1 MATFK
6 HISSKNADYGAAE
19 QYLTFE
25 HDEFTM
31 KPTLDENGRLML
43 REDYRIATLNCGDED
58 FAVACMRSNLRYGKN
73 QKREDVKSH
82 HYIISFD
89 PRDAV
94 DNGLTVDR
102 AQALGEEFCRKQF
115 PGHQAIVCTHPDGHN
130 HSGNIHVHI
139 VINSLRIEEV
149 PFLPYMDRP
158 ADTRTGCKHRC
169 TDAAMEY
176 FKAEVM
182 ELCHRENLYQID
194 LLHGSKNRITEREYW
209 AQRKGQ
215 AKLDEE
221 AAALPA
227 EEQPAKPTKFET
239 DKEKLRQTI
248 RTALSSAASYG
259 EFAAVLLQ
267 QGVTVKE
274 SRGRLYT
281 TMAMLILLVL
291 LIFFAALGIP
301 LAFAIGASCVTYILI
316 YAPTF
321 ITMLPQRVWNG
332 AYSELMIAMPLF
344 MLAGELMNTGG
355 ITQRIINFCMELLR
369 PIRGGLGEVNI
380 VASMIFGGISGSS
393 VADTSALGSILIPA
407 MEKEGYPPEAS
418 AGITVASSTMGM
430 IIPPS
435 TPMIVYSMISGA
447 SVGALFVAGAVPG
460 ILIGLTQLVL
470 VYIISAKKGWHPEKI
485 KFDGKR
491 AAKSLLS
498 GIPALIMPL
507 FIIICVSFGVC
518 TASESAGVAVLYS
531 MLVGFFVYKELT
543 WKGVWEALKKT
554 LISSSSIMLIIGFTT
569 IFTWVLTMQKVPQ
582 TVGAFF
588 MSLNMPA
595 WAIALIFDVLILMI
609 GTFIDVSPA
618 ILLLTPILL
627 PVMVQYGFS
636 PLQFGAMMITGLAIG
651 LVTPPVGMCLNACN
665 KINRMPIIEIFKGA
679 APYVICNVIVLISI
693 SLWGPLTTA
702 LPQLLGYSIF

>member
-1 MATFK
+1 M
-6 HISSKNADYGAAE
+6 
-19 QYLTFE
+19 
-25 HDEFTM
+25 
-31 KPTLDENGRLML
+31 
-43 REDYRIATLNCGDED
+43 
-58 FAVACMRSNLRYGKN
+58 
-73 QKREDVKSH
+73 
-82 HYIISFD
+82 D
-89 PRDAV
+89 P
-94 DNGLTVDR
+94 
-102 AQALGEEFCRKQF
+102 
-115 PGHQAIVCTHPDGHN
+115 
-130 HSGNIHVHI
+130 
-139 VINSLRIEEV
+139 
-149 PFLPYMDRP
+149 
-158 ADTRTGCKHRC
+158 
-169 TDAAMEY
+169 
-176 FKAEVM
+176 
-182 ELCHRENLYQID
+182 
-194 LLHGSKNRITEREYW
+194 
-209 AQRKGQ
+209 
-215 AKLDEE
+215 
-221 AAALPA
+221 
-227 EEQPAKPTKFET
+227 
-239 DKEKLRQTI
+239 
-248 RTALSSAASYG
+248 
-259 EFAAVLLQ
+259 VLL
-267 QGVTVKE
+267 
-274 SRGRLYT
+274 T
-281 TMAMLILLVL
+281 TFGTLIVL
-291 LIFFAALGIP
+291 LIFTVPIGVSIGTAVFMGMMVGGLPPVFLAQKMYSALDSFPLLAVPFFIVAGDIMQKGTIANSLLAVSRCLVGHIKGGMAHISILTSLFYGALSGSAA
-301 LAFAIGASCVTYILI
+301 ATVAAV
-316 YAPTF
+316 
-321 ITMLPQRVWNG
+321 
-332 AYSELMIAMPLF
+332 
-344 MLAGELMNTGG
+344 GG
-355 ITQRIINFCMELLR
+355 IM
-369 PIRGGLGEVNI
+369 
-380 VASMIFGGISGSS
+380 
-393 VADTSALGSILIPA
+393 IPA

-470 VYIISAKKGWHPEKI
+470 VYIISAKKGWHPEKV

-507 FIIICVSFGVC
+507 FIIVCVSFGVC